1 MWADAVAM
9 RENLTVT
16 GIRAVEMSPLPLA
29 RFAPLIGAERYA
41 TLEAMAARAREE
53 LAGVTVWNVNST
65 SAGGGVAEMLRVIV
79 GYSLG
84 AGLDVRWNVIV
95 GDDMFFAT
103 TKRLHNQLHGFPGD
117 GEIGTAEIEHYRTLT
132 DGFGA
137 ELAGLV
143 RPGDVVLLHDP
154 QTAGMTEQLAAAGA
168 HVVWRCH
175 VGVDHEN
182 SWTSAAWEFLRPHLE
197 LCQRYV
203 FSRRSYAPPWL
214 SDAAVAVIP
223 PSIDPFSLKNEELSS
238 DEVVAILRAAGVFRA
253 AGDATAPAG
262 PGTQRRTIS
271 RRASIVGDVPIDPGV
286 PLVVQVSRWDRLK
299 DMAGVMTGFLGG
311 VATADDAHL
320 ALVGPAVAAVSDD
333 PEGAE
338 VLAECAAAW
347 EALPADQRQRVSLVT
362 LPMEDLDENATMV
375 NAIQRHAT
383 VVVQKSL
390 AEGFGLTVAE
400 AMWKGRAVVASGIGG
415 ITDQIA
421 PGTGILLDDPTDL
434 ATFGAVLSG
443 LLADAAQIERL
454 GAAARRRVLADF
466 VGDQHLA
473 AYALLMGQLHLHDD

>member
-1 MWADAVAM
+1 M

-41 TLEAMAARAREE
+41 TLEERAARAREV

-65 SAGGGVAEMLRVIV
+65 AAGGGVAEMLRVIV

-84 AGLDVRWNVIV
+84 AGLDVRWNVIA

-117 GEIGTAEIEHYRTLT
+117 GEIGAAETEHYRTLT

-137 ELAGLV
+137 EFARLV

-154 QTAGMTEQLAAAGA
+154 QTAGMTTQLAAAGA

-203 FSRRSYAPPWL
+203 FSRRSYAPAWL
-214 SDAAVAVIP
+214 SDDSVAVIP
-223 PSIDPFSLKNEELSS
+223 PSIDPFSVKNEELSS
-238 DEVVAILRAAGVFRA
+238 DEVVATLRAAGVFNDGGDVTPPAA
-253 AGDATAPAG
+253 AGARGRA
-262 PGTQRRTIS
+262 IS
-271 RRASIVGDVPIDPGV
+271 HRASIVGGAPIDPAL

-311 VATADDAHL
+311 VAAANDRAHL

-333 PEGAE
+333 PEGAQ
-338 VLAECAAAW
+338 VLGECAAAW
-347 EALPADQRQRVSLVT
+347 EALPAAQRQRVSLVT
-362 LPMEDLDENATMV
+362 LPMDDLDENATMV

-421 PGTGILLDDPTDL
+421 PGTGILLADPTDL
-434 ATFGAVLSG
+434 TTFGAVLAG
-443 LLADAAQIERL
+443 LLDDPAEIERL
-454 GAAARRRVLADF
+454 GAAARSRVLADF

-473 AYALLMGQLHLHDD
+473 AYALLMGQLHLHG